1 MKFKVGK
8 LYKVAGT
15 TRKGNVIKI
24 TKDLGDGEYKY
35 EVVSGKEED
44 LVRSF
49 VSGSA
54 FADSLKPIEEC
65 IVIYS
70 KYNDVIALD
79 KSTGRK
85 GIAKCSPEDEFDFG
99 IGAKLAFERLTRTN
113 ISEPDNE
120 FGAMASALKGMV
132 TAFEESGFTRPEA
145 IRIALGLANGKSNTE
160 GN

>member
-1 MKFKVGK
+1 MKFKIGK
-8 LYKVAGT
+8 LYKVTGT

-35 EVVSGKEED
+35 EVVSGKKED
-44 LVRSF
+44 LVGSF

-54 FADSLKPIEEC
+54 FADFLKPIEEC

-99 IGAKLAFERLTRTN
+99 IGAKLAFERLT
-113 ISEPDNE
+113 
-120 FGAMASALKGMV
+120 GANAGETDSGMRNMTEAFRGLV
-132 TAFEESGFTRPEA
+132 AAFEESGFTRSES
-145 IRIALGLANGKSNTE
+145 ISIALRMAMKTNSE
-160 GN
+160 D